1 MSANLRQIAPD
12 AQQPNSF
19 TFSAENKKLAQGI
32 ILKYPA
38 GKQQS
43 AVMPLLTL
51 AQRQHDGWVPRAA
64 MEHVAQMLEM
74 PYIRVMEVATF
85 YTMYNLAPIGKF
97 HIQCCTTTPCWL
109 AGSDDIMRACR
120 DELGIDAG
128 HTSPDGKFTLNE
140 AECLGAC
147 VNAPMFEV
155 TTPEWDMYFEDL
167 TYENTRLL
175 LQQLRRGEMPREGSQ
190 RGRNG
195 SEPATGPTVLPD
207 QQSAWKKMKEAS

>member
-1 MSANLRQIAPD
+1 MSANPRQIAPD
-12 AQQPNSF
+12 ALQPHSF
-19 TFSAENKKLAQGI
+19 SFSAENKKRAQEI

-109 AGSDDIMRACR
+109 RGSDDIMRACR

-128 HTSPDGKFTLNE
+128 HTTPDGKFTLNE

-147 VNAPMFEV
+147 VNAPMIEV
-155 TTPEWDMYFEDL
+155 TTPEWDVYFEDL
-167 TYENTRLL
+167 TYDNTRKL
-175 LQQLRRGEMPREGSQ
+175 LQQLRRGEMPKEGSQ
-190 RGRNG
+190 SGRNAA
-195 SEPATGPTVLPD
+195 EPATGLTTLAH
-207 QQSAWKKMKEAS
+207 QQPLWQKMKEA